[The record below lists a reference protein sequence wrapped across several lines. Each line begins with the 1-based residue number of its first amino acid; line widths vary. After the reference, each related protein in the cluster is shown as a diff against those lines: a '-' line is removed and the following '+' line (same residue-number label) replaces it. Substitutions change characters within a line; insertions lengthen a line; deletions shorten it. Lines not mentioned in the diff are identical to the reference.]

1 MVAVKKSLER
11 RMQESKRSSTGLE
24 TVGKRMNSKTLN
36 EVVAFDPMDEF
47 VFSMQDPNAVT
58 RENMSTVAREVFGGG
73 SENAEFIAKLVEHM
87 LAVSESRSK
96 VVGELVILGGHLQ
109 QMMKS
114 AISHHTGKVGNT
126 FQAQKKAATLCFDFF
141 HKSLGI
147 TRSSARGYIRCH
159 QKFGDDAEAVR
170 VFTYGELN
178 LLSAQDVTEEQIT
191 VLMEKKAANSDLT
204 RSDIKD
210 LLKTLQ
216 RQEEAIGDR
225 DKQLENIQ
233 GLLEDNKIQLDV
245 TARESNHLKEQLAAH
260 ERHLAEK
267 EKSLANLRDLL
278 TTRTSGY
285 GSMEKDL
292 ADKSKLLDELT
303 AELAALRN
311 AKPRVET
318 VEVAVE
324 KLPEPYKIVSEAVGT
339 ALSELKDVEA
349 RKSGLEDEVAALNSA
364 IASKQAELEA
374 GTAIK
379 RALDDLTA
387 TWADVA
393 GKMATV
399 QLAVQASSEPEQYN
413 PTLEALAGMLR
424 KYVAEIEA
432 ALNR

>member
-1 MVAVKKSLER
+1 
-11 RMQESKRSSTGLE
+11 MQESKTSSTNLGPA
-24 TVGKRMNSKTLN
+24 VRRAGNSVVN
-36 EVVAFDPMDEF
+36 EVMPFDPLDEF

-58 RENMSTVAREVFGGG
+58 RENMATVAREVFGGG
-73 SENAEFIAKLVEHM
+73 PENAEFIAKLVEHM
-87 LAVSESRSK
+87 IAVSESRSK
-96 VVGELVILGGHLQ
+96 IVGELVILGGHLQ

-126 FQAQKKAATLCFDFF
+126 FQAQKKGASLCFDFF
-141 HKSLGI
+141 HKALGI
-147 TRSSARGYIRCH
+147 TRPSARGYIRCH

-170 VFTYGELN
+170 VFSYGELN
-178 LLSAQDVTEEQIT
+178 LLSAQDVTDEQIAAI
-191 VLMEKKAANSDLT
+191 MEKKAANPDLT
-204 RSDIKD
+204 RADVKE

-245 TARESNHLKEQLAAH
+245 TAREANHLKEQLAAH
-260 ERHLAEK
+260 ERHLDEK
-267 EKSLANLRDLL
+267 EKSLANLRELL

-285 GSMEKDL
+285 GSMEKEL
-292 ADKSKLLDELT
+292 ADRTKQLAELT
-303 AELAALRN
+303 AEHTALRQ
-311 AKPRVET
+311 AKPKVET
-318 VEVAVE
+318 VEVPVE
-324 KLPEPYKIVSEAVGT
+324 RLPEPYKNVSEAVAS
-339 ALSELKDVEA
+339 ALSELKDVEE
-349 RKSGLEDEVAALNSA
+349 RKSSLEDEIAALNSA
-364 IASKQAELEA
+364 IASKQAEIEA
-374 GTAIK
+374 GTAVR

-432 ALNR
+432 ALKR

>member
-1 MVAVKKSLER
+1 
-11 RMQESKRSSTGLE
+11 MQESKTSSTDLE
-24 TVGKRMNSKTLN
+24 AVGKRMNSNTLN

-47 VFSMQDPNAVT
+47 VFSMQDPNAAT
-58 RENMSTVAREVFGGG
+58 RENIATVAREVFGGG
-73 SENAEFIAKLVEHM
+73 FENAEFVAKLVEHM
-87 LAVSESRSK
+87 LAVSESRTK
-96 VVGELVILGGHLQ
+96 VVSELVILGGHLQ

-114 AISHHTGKVGNT
+114 AISHQTGKVGNT
-126 FQAQKKAATLCFDFF
+126 FQAQKNGASLCFDFF
-141 HKSLGI
+141 HKALGI

-170 VFTYGELN
+170 VFSYGELN
-178 LLSAQDVTEEQIT
+178 LLAAQDVTDEQIT
-191 VLMEKKAANSDLT
+191 AIMEKKQANRDMT
-204 RSDIKD
+204 RADVTE
-210 LLKTLQ
+210 LLRTLQ

-267 EKSLANLRDLL
+267 EKSLGNLRELL

-285 GSMEKDL
+285 GSMEKEL
-292 ADKSKLLDELT
+292 ADKSKLLEELT

-311 AKPRVET
+311 AKPKVET
-318 VEVAVE
+318 VEVPVE
-324 KLPEPYKIVSEAVGT
+324 KLPEPYKNVSQAVET
-339 ALSELKDVEA
+339 ALSELKDAEA
-349 RKSGLEDEVAALNSA
+349 RKSNLEDEVAALNSA

-374 GTAIK
+374 GTAVK
-379 RALDDLTA
+379 RSLDDLTA
-387 TWADVA
+387 AWADVA

-424 KYVAEIEA
+424 KYFTEIEA